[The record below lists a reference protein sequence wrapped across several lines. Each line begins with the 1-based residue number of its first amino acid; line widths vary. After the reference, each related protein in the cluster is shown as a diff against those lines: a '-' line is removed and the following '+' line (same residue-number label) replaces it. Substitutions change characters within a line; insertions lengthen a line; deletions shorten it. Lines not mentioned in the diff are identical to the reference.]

1 MTFMNDVSY
10 LYSVAMIYI
19 YFCRVI
25 NSDDANTTFVQLK
38 KTLVIKS
45 ISYNNVLYKQCFGGN
60 PWETSFLDENDV
72 CVEIT
77 EIRTST

>member
-45 ISYNNVLYKQCFGGN
+45 TPMFYTNRQCFGGN